1 MDDCLAVILAGGK
14 GKRLSPL
21 TDDRAKPA
29 VPFAGAYR
37 IIDFSLSNCLNSG
50 LKQSLVLTQYKS
62 LSLNRHV
69 DRAWRRFFC
78 GDLGEFIDVV
88 SPQQRLTDHWYAGTA
103 DAVYQNIYS
112 IEKVA
117 PKYTLI
123 LAGDHIY
130 KMDYRQLVDFHKS
143 VNADLTIGTI
153 EVDRDTA
160 RQFGVMQIDN
170 DRRIVD
176 FKEKPVDPAPIPGSS
191 GLSLAS
197 MGIYVF
203 NTQFLLEL
211 LCDDATDRDSTHDF
225 GHDLIPSVINSHRVF
240 AYPFRDKGGCRP
252 AYWRDVGTVDAY
264 YDANM
269 DLISAKPRL
278 DLYDAAWPIRTFHPD
293 MPPPKFVD
301 SPAVEPECHGQS
313 FNSMVGCGSIISGGS
328 VRNCVF
334 GNNVR
339 INSLASVENSILFNG
354 VQVGENAVVRQ
365 AIIDKHVRVPAGV
378 RIGCDRKED
387 VARDL
392 MITDTGIVVVTRASQ
407 LGTSPAVFSTK

>member
-69 DRAWRRFFC
+69 DRAWRRYFC
-78 GDLGEFIDVV
+78 GDPGEFIDVV

-117 PKYTLI
+117 PRYTLI

-130 KMDYRQLVDFHKS
+130 KMDYRQLAGFHES
-143 VNADLTIGTI
+143 AGADLTIGTI
-153 EVDRDTA
+153 EVDCDTA
-160 RQFGVMQIDN
+160 KQFGVMQIDK
-170 DRRIVD
+170 DRRVVD
-176 FKEKPVDPAPIPGSS
+176 FEEKPVDPAPIPGCS

-203 NTQFLLEL
+203 NTRFLLEL
-211 LCDDATDRDSTHDF
+211 LCDDATNRASTHDF
-225 GHDLIPSVINSHRVF
+225 GHDLIPSVIDRHRVF
-240 AYPFRDKGGCRP
+240 AYPFREKGGCRS

-264 YDANM
+264 FDANM
-269 DLISAKPRL
+269 DLISAEPRL

-301 SPAVEPECHGQS
+301 SSLTESGCHGQAI
-313 FNSMVGCGSIISGGS
+313 NSMVGYGSIICGGS
-328 VRNCVF
+328 VRNCVL
-334 GNNVR
+334 GNNVS
-339 INSLASVENSILFNG
+339 INSRASVEDSILFNG
-354 VQVGENAVVRQ
+354 VTVGEGAAVRR
-365 AIIDKHVRVPAGV
+365 AIIDKHVHVPAGA
-378 RIGCDRKED
+378 RIGWDRKED
-387 VARDL
+387 VTRDL
-392 MITDTGIVVVTRASQ
+392 MVTESGIVVVNRTSQ
-407 LGTSPAVFSTK
+407 LEHIPSVF